1 MKTQRPDIIM
11 LQPLPSADIARFKA
25 ALQDAFTK
33 AAVEQLGPVQDPIP
47 SEADIDE
54 SLNAHGAVAYDF
66 IADGVVVG
74 GAIVCINAETGHGSL
89 DFLYVMTGE
98 QGRGV
103 GQQAWE
109 AIEHRHPEVKI
120 WETHTPYFEKRN
132 IHFYVNRCGFKIV
145 EYYSDHRPDPY
156 RPADGAG
163 ADDGGM
169 FRFEKTR

>member
-1 MKTQRPDIIM
+1 MTTQSPAALA
-11 LQPLPSADIARFKA
+11 LQPLAGADIPRFKA
-25 ALQDAFTK
+25 ALQEAFTK
-33 AAVEQLGPVQDPIP
+33 AAAEQLGPVQDPIP
-47 SEADIDE
+47 ADADIEE
-54 SLNAHGAVAYDF
+54 SLNAPGAVAYDF

-74 GAIVCINAETGHGSL
+74 GAIICTNPETRHGSL
-89 DFLYVMTGE
+89 DFLYVAHGQ
-98 QGRGV
+98 QGRGF

-109 AIEHRHPEVKI
+109 AIEGRHPDMKV

-156 RPADGAG
+156 RTAGDSG

-169 FRFEKTR
+169 FRFEKIS